1 MKKNKPPICTGC
13 TLLCDDVDFQV
24 NGATIASDV
33 NCAVAQTFIKNS
45 NRYLSANIT
54 ASASHDALAGAIS
67 DRLQSADAPLIVGLN
82 HLTTEAQQLAWR
94 IADVAGATI
103 DTTLSKAD
111 RSSIYSLQRLG
122 KVTASL
128 GEIANRSDLV
138 VFWFCDPV
146 TTHPRLI
153 ERLRKTKAAV
163 KKRIVVV
170 GDSSSAT
177 AKVADD
183 VFAVSKSD
191 AADLIRSVRLAIGNK
206 EDSADSTSDEAQRL
220 ARMMTGSNYGSWIYG
235 HTNLAAEQDDVTIA
249 SQTLVR
255 ELNDH
260 TRFVSLALRSDQN
273 GASAENVLAA
283 LSGFPS
289 AVDLSMSIP
298 QYNGPEHAAETVLEN
313 GACDFVLLFAGRG
326 TSGEIDKLSPAAQAS
341 LAKTPKALISSAV
354 PFGLDTELVVQVDR
368 PGVSDSGE
376 FCRIDDVSMAA
387 GGIIAG
393 DLGSAADFLRLVFE
407 RLCSR

>member
-1 MKKNKPPICTGC
+1 M
-13 TLLCDDVDFQV
+13 CDDIDFVVDKAIITS
-24 NGATIASDV
+24 NID
-33 NCAVAQTFIKNS
+33 CHVAQSFLKSANQFRGTAPKNS
-45 NRYLSANIT
+45 SDFGTLSE
-54 ASASHDALAGAIS
+54 SLS

-103 DTTLSKAD
+103 DTTLSKAN
-111 RSSIYSLQRLG
+111 RSSIYALQRLG

-128 GEIANRSDLV
+128 GEIAHRSDLI

-153 ERLRKTKAAV
+153 ERLRQTNGAV

-183 VFAVSKSD
+183 VFAVAESD
-191 AADLIRSVRLAIGNK
+191 AADMVRELRRAIRNK
-206 EDSADSTSDEAQRL
+206 ADSTDSTSKEAQQL
-220 ARMMTGSNYGSWIYG
+220 ARLLTASHYGSWIYG
-235 HTNLAAEQDDVTIA
+235 HTDVVAEQDDVTVA

-260 TRFVSLALRSDQN
+260 TRFVSLSLRADQN
-273 GASAENVLAA
+273 AASGENVMAA
-283 LSGFPS
+283 FSGFPA
-289 AVDLSMSIP
+289 AVNLSMSIP
-298 QYNGPEHAAETVLEN
+298 QYNGSEYAAETVLEN
-313 GACDFVLLFAGRG
+313 GECDFVLLFAGQG
-326 TSGEIDKLSPAAQAS
+326 TSGEIDKLSPAAQAC
-341 LAKTPKALISSAV
+341 LAKTPKALISSEV
-354 PFGLDTELVVQVDR
+354 LPELDAQLQVHVDR

-376 FCRIDDVSMAA
+376 YCRMDDVSMAA
-387 GGIIAG
+387 PGIVAG
-393 DLGSAADFLRLVFE
+393 ELGSAADLLRLVFE
-407 RLCSR
+407 RLCSN